1 MTVVQSEDVMLG
13 VHWETNDWVRY
24 IGLEKVSETG
34 TFLSQ
39 LQEV

>member
-1 MTVVQSEDVMLG
+1 MTVVQSDGVMLG
-13 VHWETNDWVRY
+13 VHWITNDWVRCV
-24 IGLEKVSETG
+24 GLEKVSKTG